1 MSDTQKSIG
10 GYFELELPQGSEYHT
25 TAIALNTGRNCLEY
39 ILRVRGYRNVY
50 LPYYSCDVL
59 LEPFKKLNV
68 RYSFYHINE
77 CLELDEDIRLSD
89 GEAILYINYYGLKQ
103 GYVYALATKYGKQ
116 LIVDNTQAFYAKPIE
131 GIDTFY
137 SCRKFFG
144 VADGAYLYCD
154 HSLDMEL
161 EQDQSWERMTH
172 LLKRIDVSPEAAYK
186 DFTRQDD
193 QLRGNP
199 IRTMSQLTRRIMASI
214 DYKQVA
220 LRRRYN
226 YRFLDQTLKDKS
238 YRLLQ
243 LTDDEVPMIYP
254 YYIEY
259 GSRLRQHFIEHHVFC
274 ARYWP
279 NILDWCSPMDWEYQL
294 AENLVCIPIDQ
305 RYNENDMQNIIS
317 LLAYFQL

>member
-1 MSDTQKSIG
+1 MTNDQESIG
-10 GYFELELPQGSEYHT
+10 GYFELELPQGSEYHA

-103 GYVYALATKYGKQ
+103 GYVDALATKYGKQ

-161 EQDQSWERMTH
+161 EQDRSWDRMTH
-172 LLKRIDVSPEAAYK
+172 LLKRIDISPEAAYV
-186 DFTRQDD
+186 DFTLQDE
-193 QLRGNP
+193 LLKGNP
-199 IRTMSQLTRRIMASI
+199 MRTMSPLTHRIMMSI
-214 DYKQVA
+214 DYQQVINKRRENYTVLESALKQSNGISLPMVNDA
-220 LRRRYN
+220 VPMVYPFLTADPGLRRRLIDNKVYVA
-226 YRFLDQTLKDKS
+226 T
-238 YRLLQ
+238 
-243 LTDDEVPMIYP
+243 
-254 YYIEY
+254 
-259 GSRLRQHFIEHHVFC
+259 
-274 ARYWP
+274 YWP
-279 NILDWCSPMDWEYQL
+279 NVNGRGGHDIL
-294 AENLVCIPIDQ
+294 ENTLSCNLLPLPIDQ
-305 RYNENDMQNIIS
+305 RYSSEDMKLLLS
-317 LLAYFQL
+317 LVK